1 MPNIAARIQCNRSE
15 LLVRCFDFSP
25 PAGWVRNVDALLT
38 DIAQILRDA
47 NAPAGIFSIRQI
59 KEKFGG
65 LRVHCDGLP
74 KPPSNPSMECEW
86 AAGTEGDTSSTRL
99 PRNWHF
105 EGICSVDYA
114 EHIDD
119 ASIARILAAI
129 EASGYLSE
137 AVAARIRARI
147 ESARED
153 AEHTC
158 QLCGASGSPMVEY
171 GWHAAVCEDHR
182 DPAARA
188 AWLNGWETPK

>member
-1 MPNIAARIQCNRSE
+1 MSSIFARIQSNHSE

-25 PAGWVRNVDALLT
+25 SAGWVRNVDALLT

-47 NAPAGIFSIRQI
+47 NVPAEIFSIRQI

-74 KPPSNPSMECEW
+74 KPPSNPSMEGEW
-86 AAGTEGDTSSTRL
+86 AAGTEGDTSSTLL

-105 EGICSVDYA
+105 EGVCSIDFA
-114 EHIDD
+114 EPTDD

-129 EASGYLSE
+129 EASAYVSE

-147 ESARED
+147 ESARQEAD
-153 AEHTC
+153 RTC
-158 QLCGASGSPMVEY
+158 QLCGAEGGLVIDN
-171 GWHAAVCEDHR
+171 GWHMTACEVHR
-182 DPAARA
+182 HPAARA
-188 AWLNGWETPK
+188 AWSNGWETPE